1 MNCIQLSFDFSEG
14 VAPAKVV
21 PIVAASAS
29 MLDDVRALDS
39 AARRQGF
46 ARVLV
51 DPCKGCDLAEVCGHD
66 DCAHHLF
73 SLHSKSAPRGDWD
86 AYFERQNLRVRRYGL
101 QSL

>member
-1 MNCIQLSFDFSEG
+1 MDFIQLSFDFSEG
-14 VAPAKVV
+14 AAPAKVV

-39 AARRQGF
+39 AASRQGIASVF
-46 ARVLV
+46 V

-73 SLHSKSAPRGDWD
+73 SLDVKTAPRGSWN
-86 AYFERQNLRVRRYGL
+86 AYFRRQNKRLSGYGL
-101 QSL
+101 